1 MDRYLGITNIK
12 MFYVPFKSRSLEKL
26 ARAGAQPE
34 TSQNI
39 SLHNQNSRSLCSHFC
54 DYSEIDLR
62 LIICNICNINYIQ
75 RTNSK
80 VLRVHNIVSYSPR
93 GRKDDEGREWLFSP
107 RGFSLP
113 LVSILDQIYITNLA
127 SILSTPI

>member
-12 MFYVPFKSRSLEKL
+12 MLYVPFKSRSLEKL

-39 SLHNQNSRSLCSHFC
+39 SLHNQNSRSYCSHYC

-75 RTNSK
+75 LNTWDIYFCLERTLPRHEIYKLYANEHRNLHMNPSSQPKK
-80 VLRVHNIVSYSPR
+80 V
-93 GRKDDEGREWLFSP
+93 
-107 RGFSLP
+107 
-113 LVSILDQIYITNLA
+113 
-127 SILSTPI
+127 